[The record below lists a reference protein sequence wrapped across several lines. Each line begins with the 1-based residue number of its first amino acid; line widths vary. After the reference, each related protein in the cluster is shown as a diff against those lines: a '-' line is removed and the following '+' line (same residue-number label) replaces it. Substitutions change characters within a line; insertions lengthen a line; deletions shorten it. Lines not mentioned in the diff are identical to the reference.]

1 MIADLISDRRLND
14 LFCDAAARGSVGSVA
29 ILFSALKSKVFFSVL
44 RTDFLT
50 PTWDPE
56 DPDEVLS
63 VTERYTVRGA
73 ALAARGYS
81 IADDQMNAQLYFERK
96 WTADE
101 EIWYLLMPISPAAE
115 PVRDSR
121 RSLKHGLGFVPIV
134 WIRNLPGEDDIDG
147 APTFEAAIS
156 TVINIDYTLSQSGR
170 AMKYAGDPKLV
181 IQTKDSNDSD
191 KTNDTGGGAF
201 NMLVVNNGEAK
212 LLEING
218 TAATASLEY
227 VRYLRALALESVH
240 GNRTDAEKMSAAQS
254 GRATE
259 MMNQGLI
266 WLADRMRV
274 SYGQVG
280 LLSLLR
286 MVCRASSVIS
296 PSEGGLIIAGKR
308 VKALDPTGLSLVWPC
323 WYALT
328 SEDRKSEATMLSKL
342 TASGLLS
349 RDAARRTLASTYDIE
364 DQEAERLLIAADEA
378 AADATAALL
387 PARVNQGRRNRSGL
401 TAENATPP
409 EGSYSPERNL
419 ADCLLIAACTPPRSR
434 F

>member
-101 EIWYLLMPISPAAE
+101 EIWYLPMPISPAAE

-181 IQTKDSNDSD
+181 IQTKDSNGNDSD
-191 KTNDTGGGAF
+191 KTKDTGGGAF

-349 RDAARRTLASTYDIE
+349 RDAARR
-364 DQEAERLLIAADEA
+364 LLIAADEA

-387 PARVNQGRRNRSGL
+387 AAAQTKVAETVPA
-401 TAENATPP
+401 
-409 EGSYSPERNL
+409 
-419 ADCLLIAACTPPRSR
+419 
-434 F
+434 